1 MSWESRSFLWAPL
14 ITIRLLC
21 PGCSCK
27 LSSGVILQAWKVD
40 KNQAADISGEPTW
53 WFLVS
58 LWIAGVNPFFWWW
71 TPLLIKIP
79 ICHNWIPIL
88 DGLAVAVLPSKTPS
102 VVQPIDPCR
111 TPAKEKTYFV
121 SGCSGFWVN
130 WIVQVFFIVFNLTL
144 HLLLGALTWMC
155 IPLPK
160 WEETICW
167 YRYFYI

>member
-88 DGLAVAVLPSKTPS
+88 DGLAVAVLPSKNTICGATHRSMQNPS
-102 VVQPIDPCR
+102 KRKDIFCFWMLWILGELTCSSVLHSFQSY
-111 TPAKEKTYFV
+111 PASAF
-121 SGCSGFWVN
+121 GCSDLDVHP
-130 WIVQVFFIVFNLTL
+130 T
-144 HLLLGALTWMC
+144 T
-155 IPLPK
+155 
-160 WEETICW
+160 
-167 YRYFYI
+167 